1 MTNFDVLKE
10 NINKIINKIKKLNY
24 KKILSSILGYVKE
37 KYKTIISFIL
47 AVTLSY
53 SVITLDI
60 KTKRPEKKEEP
71 KKDKIEETVDKVVEK
86 FNTDPNLFD
95 SVSDKFY
102 LKYYDSFNGGNDTGT
117 DAGYVVEAK
126 KDDKKLLVDATD
138 YDKVLLDNFDEIKDT
153 FYYKYYDTY
162 YGGSDNVNVKSNG
175 YVTEII
181 IDNKKYLF
189 DANDFSKL
197 LLVDYESIGEPF
209 YLKYYDTYYGGQ
221 DNVNTKSNGYVVEI
235 IKNGIKYLVDANDFS
250 QVLLE
255 NYDKIT
261 LLQDDVI
268 KIDYTDGRV
277 EEKSSKSLKTA
288 KSLVLKK

>member
-1 MTNFDVLKE
+1 MTNFDVLKDKL
-10 NINKIINKIKKLNY
+10 NKLLKQLKKINKDTIINI
-24 KKILSSILGYVKE
+24 IKE
-37 KYKTIISFIL
+37 KYKTFISFIL
-47 AVTLSY
+47 ALTVTISI
-53 SVITLDI
+53 SSLDMKI
-60 KTKRPEKKEEP
+60 KRPEKKEEP
-71 KKDKIEETVDKVVEK
+71 KKEETAVEEK
-86 FNTDPNLFD
+86 INVNPNLYD

-102 LKYYDSFNGGNDTGT
+102 LKYYDSYNGGTDKGT
-117 DAGYVVEAK
+117 DAGYVVETK

-138 YDKVLLDNFDEIKDT
+138 YDKILLDNFDEIKDT

-162 YGGSDNVNVKSNG
+162 YGGNDDTNVKSNG

-181 IDNKKYLF
+181 INNKKYLF

-209 YLKYYDTYYGGQ
+209 YLKCYDTYYGGV

-235 IKNGIKYLVDANDFS
+235 TKNGIKYLVDANDFS

-255 NYDKIT
+255 DYDKIT
-261 LLQDDVI
+261 LLQDEII
-268 KIDYTDGRV
+268 KIEYKDGRV
-277 EEKSSKSLKTA
+277 EEKNSKSLTTN